1 MLNQSGNGHIFSNHL
16 LVPLQSRPEVNHATE
31 LVWPSVY
38 LFICLF
44 LLAYIKAGSFSRVVR
59 IIQSTFSKQIL
70 QQLEREELNASKIHS
85 VGLTVFFLLNLA
97 FLTYKIN
104 SLHDL
109 VLHGT
114 DSLLQYLFFVILILF
129 LFACK
134 QLSLRMLALITDRRR
149 LVTDVRTS
157 ATLLN
162 QTFGLLI
169 FPFLVFSEFTNW
181 NPRYF
186 LGSALVILTFSL
198 FLKWYRGLMMSLV
211 EERIGLLQI
220 FSYFCGLEVLPLLTV
235 VKFVVETL

>member
-1 MLNQSGNGHIFSNHL
+1 MLNQALNEHIFYNHL
-16 LVPLQSRPEVNHATE
+16 LVPVQARPEVNHTTE

-85 VGLTVFFLLNLA
+85 VGLTVFFLLNFA
-97 FLTYKIN
+97 FLVYKIN
-104 SLHDL
+104 SLYDL

-114 DSLLQYLFFVILILF
+114 DSLLQYLFFVLLIF
-129 LFACK
+129 LMFACK
-134 QLSLRMLALITDRRR
+134 QLALRMLAFITDRRR
-149 LVTDVRTS
+149 MFTDVRTS
-157 ATLLN
+157 TNLLN
-162 QTFGLLI
+162 QTFGLFI
-169 FPFLVFSEFTNW
+169 FPFLVFSEFTSW
-181 NPRYF
+181 NARYF

>member
-16 LVPLQSRPEVNHATE
+16 LVPLQSRPEVNHAIE

-44 LLAYIKAGSFSRVVR
+44 LLAYIKAGSFSQVVR

-70 QQLEREELNASKIHS
+70 QQLEREALNASKIHS

-114 DSLLQYLFFVILILF
+114 DSLLQYFFFVILILV
-129 LFACK
+129 LFVCK

-149 LVTDVRTS
+149 LFTDVRTS

-169 FPFLVFSEFTNW
+169 FPFLVFSEFTTW

-186 LGSALVILTFSL
+186 IGSAIIILTFSL